1 MQSRRARAAGKYI
14 AKVRGIFDN
23 AAAGSKKEEDVFQDA
38 KGSYEVFSPD
48 GKIRAELISGK
59 QLSYRVWFNGAEVI
73 RTSALGIDSRSCH
86 LGENVRVAPPEVTE
100 VCEDFPDRGCAG
112 VAHDVHNGYLF
123 PVEHVKTGLLYH
135 IELRLWNGGFGF
147 RYLFQ
152 KGTRLLVKNEVSSFD
167 VPEDFLCYY
176 QTDLVKMQG
185 KTVCEK
191 AGEMPYGK
199 DICCMATFVVP
210 GIYMMLTESN
220 LYNYAGACLRKTGGG
235 FKIHFWDSN
244 AFFVKDC
251 VSPWRLVILEDSL
264 DSLVNNDVIRASAD
278 PPSEELSKADWI
290 KPGKACWS
298 FFVDKPY
305 RSEFST
311 IMAYNEYGTKLG
323 FDYNIIDEGWRK
335 WGKTEKKAFEKV
347 RQVVLDGEKRGIG
360 VWIWNAS
367 VDGLYSKHYRNR
379 FLRRCA
385 AAGVKGLKIDFLE
398 SESQRTINFY
408 RDFLEDAA
416 KYRLM
421 VIYHNP
427 NKPTGLSR
435 TYPHLLSREA
445 VRGLQ
450 TFCDPDDNTIL
461 PFTRFIGGDADYTP
475 YCFTVPDRKKTATI
489 GHMLANTVIF
499 TSSLLTIS
507 EHPKN
512 LLGHVSEAF
521 IRALP
526 STWDETKVLPS
537 SRFAELA
544 EFVRRKGNTWFIA
557 AQQNA
562 GDGRSFELSFD
573 FLSGGDHTL
582 TLWRDGADADTLEKT
597 EIAVDKNSVV
607 AFTLKPCGGFAGII
621 K

>member
-335 WGKTEKKAFEKV
+335 WGETEKKAFEKV

-385 AAGVKGLKIDFLE
+385 AARGLIVFWRARRDVFPRFLE
-398 SESQRTINFY
+398 SGIHYGSPY
-408 RDFLEDAA
+408 RAH
-416 KYRLM
+416 RL
-421 VIYHNP
+421 
-427 NKPTGLSR
+427 
-435 TYPHLLSREA
+435 PHLPHLCP
-445 VRGLQ
+445 RGARLQ
-450 TFCDPDDNTIL
+450 PSAPDDPIL
-461 PFTRFIGGDADYTP
+461 PFPFYRRRRGLYALLLHRSGQKENRDDRAYARKHRDLYLVASDDLRTP
-475 YCFTVPDRKKTATI
+475 EKPARARKR
-489 GHMLANTVIF
+489 GVY
-499 TSSLLTIS
+499 
-507 EHPKN
+507 P
-512 LLGHVSEAF
+512 
-521 IRALP
+521 RA
-526 STWDETKVLPS
+526 
-537 SRFAELA
+537 
-544 EFVRRKGNTWFIA
+544 
-557 AQQNA
+557 
-562 GDGRSFELSFD
+562 
-573 FLSGGDHTL
+573 
-582 TLWRDGADADTLEKT
+582 
-597 EIAVDKNSVV
+597 AVD
-607 AFTLKPCGGFAGII
+607 LG
-621 K
+621 